1 MLLLTKFR
9 ITGHS
14 MEPTIKSKQM
24 VLASGLFYLFKK
36 PRIGDI
42 VAFREKDKVFI
53 KRIQRVV
60 RDKYFLTG
68 DNREDS
74 LDSRKFGFISQE
86 QILGKII
93 Y

>member
-1 MLLLTKFR
+1 
-9 ITGHS
+9 

-68 DNREDS
+68 DNRKDS
-74 LDSRKFGFISQE
+74 LDSRTFGFISQE

-93 Y
+93 H